1 MTDQAAIAMV
11 VQEGVVEVDRLSST
25 RPVSR
30 EGDLLSD

>member
-11 VQEGVVEVDRLSST
+11 VKEGVVEIDRLSST

-30 EGDLLSD
+30 EGDLVRD